1 MSCKELIEIFK
12 EIGDKMICDYNTKK
26 CTFFPQNLSCD
37 ISPDSRIDIENLIG
51 DLGLKPYTKLY
62 HIPTPSWNSNLER
75 LHRFQIKN
83 TYGMIMEIN
92 KESKEWYQKKIE

>member
-1 MSCKELIEIFK
+1 MSCKELIEIFRDTGK
-12 EIGDKMICDYNTKK
+12 KMICNYNTKK

-37 ISPDSRIDIENLIG
+37 ITPSSRG
-51 DLGLKPYTKLY
+51 DLEDLISDLSFKPYVKLY
-62 HIPTPSWNSNLER
+62 HVPTQSWNSSLER

-92 KESKEWYQKKIE
+92 NESKE